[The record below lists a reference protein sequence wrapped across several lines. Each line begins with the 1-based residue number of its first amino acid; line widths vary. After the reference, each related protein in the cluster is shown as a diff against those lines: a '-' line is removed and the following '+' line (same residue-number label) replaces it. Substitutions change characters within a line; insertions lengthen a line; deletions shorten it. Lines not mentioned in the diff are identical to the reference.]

1 MTNKGKHASQTPGT
15 FYRDLA
21 IMILGILVV
30 GAAVFFLLY
39 LFADQPETG
48 PTDSTSTTTTLAQ
61 TTTTT
66 RDQATS
72 STADSGTT
80 TTAAVSTSTT
90 APATVDVRPPS
101 EVTVVVLNS
110 MGLDGAASRKT
121 DELAEAGY
129 QTLTPDNFSPEQDPS
144 RIWYREGF
152 AAEASELVALLPGAT
167 VEALPDE
174 TLQEGADVILVL
186 GTGYTE

>member
-15 FYRDLA
+15 FYRDLG

-39 LFADQPETG
+39 LLADSPATG
-48 PTDSTSTTTTLAQ
+48 P

-66 RDQATS
+66 TTIPETTTTGEGVTTTTGDVVTTS
-72 STADSGTT
+72 STVASP
-80 TTAAVSTSTT
+80 STVV
-90 APATVDVRPPS
+90 AVRPPG

-110 MGLDGAASRKT
+110 MGLDGAAGRLT
-121 DELAEAGY
+121 NDLASAGY
-129 QTLTPDNFSPEQDPS
+129 QTITPDNYTPELDPS

-152 AAEASELVALLPGAT
+152 AAEAAGLVDFVPGAT
-167 VEALPDE
+167 VEPLPDE
-174 TLQEGADVILVL
+174 SIEEGADVVLVL
-186 GTGYTE
+186 GTGYSE

>member
-1 MTNKGKHASQTPGT
+1 MTNKGRHASQTPGT

-39 LFADQPETG
+39 LFANQPTTG
-48 PTDSTSTTTTLAQ
+48 PITTTTTTTVAETTTTADATTTTTADTDTTTTTLS
-61 TTTTT
+61 
-66 RDQATS
+66 D
-72 STADSGTT
+72 
-80 TTAAVSTSTT
+80 TSTT
-90 APATVDVRPPS
+90 VEVRQPS

-110 MGLDGAASRKT
+110 MGLDGAAGRKT
-121 DELAEAGY
+121 TEVSEAGY
-129 QTLTPDNFSPEQDPS
+129 QTLTPDNFTPEQDPS

-152 AAEASELVALLPGAT
+152 AAEASRLLDFLPDAT
-167 VEALPDE
+167 VESLPDE

>member
-21 IMILGILVV
+21 IMILGIILV

-39 LFADQPETG
+39 MIADQPDTG
-48 PTDSTSTTTTLAQ
+48 PIAATTTTVAESTSSEGQVTDTTEGEAATTTSVGATSTTVA
-61 TTTTT
+61 
-66 RDQATS
+66 
-72 STADSGTT
+72 
-80 TTAAVSTSTT
+80 
-90 APATVDVRPPS
+90 VRPPA

-110 MGLDGAASRKT
+110 IGLDGGAGRLTS
-121 DELAEAGY
+121 DLAERGY

-144 RIWYREGF
+144 RIWYREEF
-152 AAEASELVALLPGAT
+152 AAEASELVDLMPGAT
-167 VEALPDE
+167 VEPLPDE
-174 TLQEGADVILVL
+174 TLQEGADIVLVL

>member
-39 LFADQPETG
+39 LFANQPATG
-48 PTDSTSTTTTLAQ
+48 PTTTTTTTLAETTTTSDDATTTTGDTA

-66 RDQATS
+66 SPD
-72 STADSGTT
+72 
-80 TTAAVSTSTT
+80 TSTT
-90 APATVDVRPPS
+90 VQVRPPS

-110 MGLDGAASRKT
+110 MGLDGAAGRKT
-121 DELAEAGY
+121 TEVSEAGY
-129 QTLTPDNFSPEQDPS
+129 QTLTPDDYTPEQDPS

-152 AAEASELVALLPGAT
+152 AAEASQLLDFLPGAT
-167 VEALPDE
+167 VEPLPDE

>member
-39 LFADQPETG
+39 LFANQPATG
-48 PTDSTSTTTTLAQ
+48 PTTTTTTTLAETTTTADGATTTTQ
-61 TTTTT
+61 DTDTTTTT
-66 RDQATS
+66 LSD
-72 STADSGTT
+72 
-80 TTAAVSTSTT
+80 TSTT
-90 APATVDVRPPS
+90 VEVRQPS

-110 MGLDGAASRKT
+110 MGLDGAAGRKT
-121 DELAEAGY
+121 TEISEAGY
-129 QTLTPDNFSPEQDPS
+129 QTLTPDNYTPEQDPS

-152 AAEASELVALLPGAT
+152 AAEASRLLDFLADAT
-167 VEALPDE
+167 VEPLPDE

>member
-30 GAAVFFLLY
+30 GAAVFLLLY
-39 LFADQPETG
+39 LFADEPVTG
-48 PTDSTSTTTTLAQ
+48 PVDSTTTTTTLAETSTTESQ
-61 TTTTT
+61 ATSTTGGDGTTTTT
-66 RDQATS
+66 G
-72 STADSGTT
+72 SGP
-80 TTAAVSTSTT
+80 STT
-90 APATVDVRPPS
+90 VEVRPPS
-101 EVTVVVLNS
+101 QVTVVVLNS
-110 MGLDGAASRKT
+110 MGLDGAASRKN

-129 QTLTPDNFSPEQDPS
+129 QTLTPDNYSPEVDPS

-152 AAEASELVALLPGAT
+152 AAEASGLVDFLPGAT
-167 VEALPDE
+167 VEPLPDD

>member
-21 IMILGILVV
+21 VMVLGILVV

-39 LFADQPETG
+39 LFADQPATG
-48 PTDSTSTTTTLAQ
+48 PSTTTTTTLSETTTTGDQATSTSADGG

-66 RDQATS
+66 N
-72 STADSGTT
+72 AD
-80 TTAAVSTSTT
+80 TSTT
-90 APATVDVRPPS
+90 LDVRPPAQ
-101 EVTVVVLNS
+101 VTVVVLNS
-110 MGLDGAASRKT
+110 MGLDGAAGRKT
-121 DELAEAGY
+121 SEIAEAGY
-129 QTLTPDNFSPEQDPS
+129 QTLTPDNFTPEQDPS

-152 AAEASELVALLPGAT
+152 AAEASELVDFLPGAT

-174 TLQEGADVILVL
+174 SLQEGADIILVL

>member
-30 GAAVFFLLY
+30 GAGVFFLLY
-39 LFADQPETG
+39 LFANQPATG
-48 PTDSTSTTTTLAQ
+48 PTTTTTTTTLAETTTTSDDATTTTGDTA

-66 RDQATS
+66 SPD
-72 STADSGTT
+72 
-80 TTAAVSTSTT
+80 TSTT
-90 APATVDVRPPS
+90 VEVRPAS

-110 MGLDGAASRKT
+110 MGLDGAAGTKT
-121 DELAEAGY
+121 TELSEAGY
-129 QTLTPDNFSPEQDPS
+129 QTLTPDNYTPEQDPS

-152 AAEASELVALLPGAT
+152 AAEASRLLEFLPGAT
-167 VEALPDE
+167 VEALPDQSV
-174 TLQEGADVILVL
+174 QEGADIILVL

>member
-39 LFADQPETG
+39 LFANQPTTG
-48 PTDSTSTTTTLAQ
+48 PTTTTTTTVAETTTTADGATTTTMGDNDTTTTTL
-61 TTTTT
+61 
-66 RDQATS
+66 S
-72 STADSGTT
+72 E
-80 TTAAVSTSTT
+80 TSTT
-90 APATVDVRPPS
+90 VEVRPPT

-110 MGLDGAASRKT
+110 MGLDGAAGRKT
-121 DELAEAGY
+121 TEISDAGY
-129 QTLTPDNFSPEQDPS
+129 QTLTPDNYTPEQDPS

-152 AAEASELVALLPGAT
+152 AAEASQLLEFLPDAT
-167 VEALPDE
+167 VEPLPDE

-186 GTGYTE
+186 GAGYTE